1 MDRLKET
8 IEQIEPLNGEA
19 MEAAQARQDTLTKP
33 LRSLGVL
40 EDISVRVAGI
50 TGNYM
55 PELKQKVILTMASD
69 HGIVAEGVS
78 AYPQEVTLQMVHN
91 FINGGAGINV
101 LARHIGARV
110 VVVDMGV
117 AADFAFTNKNKTEN
131 FIDNKIAY
139 GTANMT
145 QGAAMSYDAAKQ
157 SIESG
162 IEVLENLLENG
173 VDIVGVGDMGIGNT
187 TSSSAITAFIT
198 GEAVETVTG
207 RGTGLD
213 DAGLTRKIEQI
224 KKALDINKPDR
235 GDAIDILAKIGGFE
249 IGGIAGA
256 ILAAAAHRIPVVVDG
271 FIAGAAALIAYELS
285 PRVKDYSIAS
295 HLSVEAGHR
304 AILDYMGLAPLL
316 NLDMRLGEG
325 SGAALGMSIVDASCK
340 ILREMATF
348 EEAGVAGKE

>member
-19 MEAAQARQDTLTKP
+19 MDAARARQDTLTKP

-50 TGNYM
+50 TGDSM

-91 FINGGAGINV
+91 FINDGAGINV

-117 AADFAFTNKNKTEN
+117 ATDFAITNKTEN

-157 SIESG
+157 SLESG
-162 IEVLENLLENG
+162 IDVLENVLANG

-235 GDAIDILAKIGGFE
+235 GDAIDILSKIGGFE

-285 PRVKDYSIAS
+285 PRVKEYSIAS

-304 AILDYMGLAPLL
+304 AILDYMGLVPLL
-316 NLDMRLGEG
+316 NLNMRLGEG
-325 SGAALGMSIVDASCK
+325 SGAALGMGIVDASCK

>member
-8 IEQIEPLNGEA
+8 IERIEPLNGKA
-19 MEAAQARQDTLTKP
+19 MEAARARQDTLTKP

-50 TGNYM
+50 TGNSM
-55 PELKQKVILTMASD
+55 PELKHKVILTMASD

-78 AYPQEVTLQMVHN
+78 AYPQEVTLQMVYN

-117 AADFAFTNKNKTEN
+117 AADFAITNKTEN

-157 SIESG
+157 SIEAG
-162 IEVLENLLENG
+162 IEVLENVLENG

-207 RGTGLD
+207 HGTGLD

-304 AILDYMGLAPLL
+304 AILDYMGLVPLL
-316 NLDMRLGEG
+316 NLNMRLGEG
-325 SGAALGMSIVDASCK
+325 SGAALGMGIVDASCK

>member
-8 IEQIEPLNGEA
+8 IERIEPLNGEA
-19 MEAAQARQDTLTKP
+19 MEAARARQDTLTKP

-50 TGNYM
+50 TGDSM

-78 AYPQEVTLQMVHN
+78 AYPQEVTLQMVYN
-91 FINGGAGINV
+91 FINDGAGINV

-117 AADFAFTNKNKTEN
+117 AADFAFTNKTEN

-162 IEVLENLLENG
+162 IDVLENVLENG

-249 IGGIAGA
+249 IGGMAGA

-285 PRVKDYSIAS
+285 PRVKEYSIAS

-304 AILDYMGLAPLL
+304 AILDYMGLVPLL
-316 NLDMRLGEG
+316 NLNMRLGEG
-325 SGAALGMSIVDASCK
+325 SGAALGMGIVDASCK

>member
-8 IEQIEPLNGEA
+8 IERIEPLNGEV
-19 MEAAQARQDTLTKP
+19 MEAARARQDTLTKP

-55 PELKQKVILTMASD
+55 PELKHKVILTMASD

-78 AYPQEVTLQMVHN
+78 AYPQEVTLQMVYN

-117 AADFAFTNKNKTEN
+117 AADFAITNKTEN

-157 SIESG
+157 SIEAG
-162 IEVLENLLENG
+162 IEVLENVLENG

-224 KKALDINKPDR
+224 QKALDINTPDR

-256 ILAAAAHRIPVVVDG
+256 ILAAAAHRIPVVIDG

-285 PRVKDYSIAS
+285 PRIKEYSIAS

-304 AILDYMGLAPLL
+304 AILDYMGLVPLL
-316 NLDMRLGEG
+316 NLNMRLGEG
-325 SGAALGMSIVDASCK
+325 TGAALGMGIVDASCK

-348 EEAGVAGKE
+348 EEAGVAEKE

>member
-1 MDRLKET
+1 MDRLKEN
-8 IEQIEPLNGEA
+8 IERIEPLNGEA
-19 MEAAQARQDTLTKP
+19 MEAARARQDTLTKP

-50 TGNYM
+50 TGDSM

-91 FINGGAGINV
+91 FINDGAGINV

-117 AADFAFTNKNKTEN
+117 AADFAITNKTEN

-162 IEVLENLLENG
+162 IDVLENVLENG

-224 KKALDINKPDR
+224 NKALDINKPDR

-249 IGGIAGA
+249 IGGMAGA

-304 AILDYMGLAPLL
+304 AILDYMGLVPLL
-316 NLDMRLGEG
+316 NLNMRLGEG
-325 SGAALGMSIVDASCK
+325 SGAALGMGIVDASCK

-348 EEAGVAGKE
+348 EEAGVTGKE

>member
-8 IEQIEPLNGEA
+8 IERIEPLNGEA
-19 MEAAQARQDTLTKP
+19 MEAARERQDTLTKP

-50 TGNYM
+50 TGDSM
-55 PELKQKVILTMASD
+55 PELKHKVILTMASD

-117 AADFAFTNKNKTEN
+117 AADFAITNKTDN

-139 GTANMT
+139 GTANMA

-157 SIESG
+157 SIQSG
-162 IEVLENLLENG
+162 IEVLENVLENG

-187 TSSSAITAFIT
+187 TSSSAITAFVT

-213 DAGLTRKIEQI
+213 DAGLTKKIEQI
-224 KKALDINKPDR
+224 QKALDINKPDR

-285 PRVKDYSIAS
+285 PRVKEYSIAS

-304 AILDYMGLAPLL
+304 AILDYMGLVPLL
-316 NLDMRLGEG
+316 NLNMRLGEG
-325 SGAALGMSIVDASCK
+325 TGAALGMGIVDASCK

>member
-8 IEQIEPLNGEA
+8 IERIEPLNGEA
-19 MEAAQARQDTLTKP
+19 MDAARARQDTLTKP

-50 TGNYM
+50 TGDSM

-91 FINGGAGINV
+91 FINDGAGINV

-117 AADFAFTNKNKTEN
+117 ATDFAFTNKTKN

-162 IEVLENLLENG
+162 IDVLENVLENG

-224 KKALDINKPDR
+224 HKALDINKPDR

-249 IGGIAGA
+249 IGGMAGA

-285 PRVKDYSIAS
+285 PRVKEYSIAS

-304 AILDYMGLAPLL
+304 AILDYMGLVPLL
-316 NLDMRLGEG
+316 NLNMRLGEG
-325 SGAALGMSIVDASCK
+325 SGAALGMGIVDASCK

>member
-8 IEQIEPLNGEA
+8 IERIEPLNGEA
-19 MEAAQARQDTLTKP
+19 MEAARARQDTLTKP

-50 TGNYM
+50 TGNSM
-55 PELKQKVILTMASD
+55 PELKHKVILTMASD

-78 AYPQEVTLQMVHN
+78 AYPQEVTLQMVYN

-117 AADFAFTNKNKTEN
+117 AADFAITNKTDN
-131 FIDNKIAY
+131 FIDNKIGY

-157 SIESG
+157 SIQSG
-162 IEVLENLLENG
+162 IEVLETVLANG

-249 IGGIAGA
+249 IGGMAGA

-304 AILDYMGLAPLL
+304 AILDYMGLVPLL
-316 NLDMRLGEG
+316 NLNMRLGEG
-325 SGAALGMSIVDASCK
+325 TGAALGMGIVDASCK

-348 EEAGVAGKE
+348 EAAGVAGKE

>member
-8 IEQIEPLNGEA
+8 IERIEPLNGKA
-19 MEAAQARQDTLTKP
+19 MEAARARQDTLTKP

-50 TGNYM
+50 TGDSM
-55 PELKQKVILTMASD
+55 PELKHKVILTMASD

-91 FINGGAGINV
+91 FINDGAGINV

-117 AADFAFTNKNKTEN
+117 AADFAITNKTEN
-131 FIDNKIAY
+131 FIDNKIGY

-162 IEVLENLLENG
+162 IEVLENVLENG

-187 TSSSAITAFIT
+187 TSSSAIAAFIT

-249 IGGIAGA
+249 IGGMAGA

-271 FIAGAAALIAYELS
+271 FIAGAAALIAYELN

-304 AILDYMGLAPLL
+304 AILDYIGLAPLL
-316 NLDMRLGEG
+316 NLNMRLGEG
-325 SGAALGMSIVDASCK
+325 SGAALGMGIVDASCK